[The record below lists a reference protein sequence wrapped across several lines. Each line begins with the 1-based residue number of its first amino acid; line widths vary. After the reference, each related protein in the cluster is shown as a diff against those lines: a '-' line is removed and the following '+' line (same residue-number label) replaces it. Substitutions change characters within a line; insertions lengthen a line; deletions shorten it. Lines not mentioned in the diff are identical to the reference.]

1 MVGFLFNDFLL
12 FVKPKLFFA
21 RAAAPTD
28 LEPFG
33 RNEFQMYRR
42 VSELF
47 VVLINECKQRLIVYA
62 SPITC
67 HLTL

>member
-42 VSELF
+42 VS
-47 VVLINECKQRLIVYA
+47 V
-62 SPITC
+62 
-67 HLTL
+67 